1 MNNLNNFKVPDMSYF
16 ADKNKGE
23 ICMKGPS
30 QFLRYLK
37 DEEKTKE
44 VIDEN
49 GWLHTGDVKLLF

>member
-1 MNNLNNFKVPDMSYF
+1 MKAYF

-37 DEEKTKE
+37 DEEKTIIYCCKGKLWKE
-44 VIDEN
+44 LTDLV
-49 GWLHTGDVKLLF
+49 LLIIKYLNSEK